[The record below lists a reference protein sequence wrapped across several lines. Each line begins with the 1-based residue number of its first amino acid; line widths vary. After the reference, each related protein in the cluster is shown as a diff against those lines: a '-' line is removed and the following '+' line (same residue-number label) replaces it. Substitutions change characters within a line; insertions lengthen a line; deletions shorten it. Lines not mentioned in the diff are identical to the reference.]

1 MPVFLIIAI
10 VVLILCFVSK
20 TMDIIVGLLG
30 TIGSVILFAWLN
42 STDSVL
48 TQFQLAWEYGVNPS
62 DLKTFSIVAIV
73 VSVIILVIGIA
84 RGKKVQQ
91 VVVVQQQAPAPASEP
106 ANKETEK
113 AEKKVEDKKE

>member
-73 VSVIILVIGIA
+73 VSVIILVVGIA

-91 VVVVQQQAPAPASEP
+91 VVVVQQQAPASEP

>member
-73 VSVIILVIGIA
+73 VSVIILVVGIA

-113 AEKKVEDKKE
+113 AEKKIEDKKE

>member
-48 TQFQLAWEYGVNPS
+48 TQFQLAWEYGVSPS